1 MLANVGF
8 WKNRTFGLASR
19 IGRFVPES
27 IIPQLLVERSTGHER
42 MSDVGERARTL
53 KRRIVGLRPSIS

>member
-19 IGRFVPES
+19 IGRFVPY
-27 IIPQLLVERSTGHER
+27 T
-42 MSDVGERARTL
+42 AAL
-53 KRRIVGLRPSIS
+53 KAWIACTN